1 MTNNVSNRNLSNEL
15 FLVTREQ
22 KEALNQQKAF
32 VIWLTGLSGSGKST
46 IARNLELSLFQ
57 SGIRTLVLDGD
68 NTRRSINCDLD
79 FSTTGRK
86 ENIRRVAEIAKLL
99 NDAGVVV
106 ITAFI
111 SPFLEDRSM
120 AKSIIGE
127 DYFIEVFVD
136 AGLELCIERDTKG
149 LYQKAITGEL
159 KDFTGIN
166 SPYETPDNPNVIL
179 NTRNQEP
186 EESIQSIHS
195 WLCSKNYINL

>member
-46 IARNLELSLFQ
+46 IARNLEVSLFQ

-149 LYQKAITGEL
+149 LYQKAINGEL

-186 EESIQSIHS
+186 KESIQSIHS